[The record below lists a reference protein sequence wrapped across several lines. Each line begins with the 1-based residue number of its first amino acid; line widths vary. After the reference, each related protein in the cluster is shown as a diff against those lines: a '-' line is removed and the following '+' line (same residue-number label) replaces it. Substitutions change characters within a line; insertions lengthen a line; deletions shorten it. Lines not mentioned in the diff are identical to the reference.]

1 MGQLWEVVN
10 MKKVLV
16 ALLIMLY
23 VSMPLW
29 TIEKETV
36 LVCNIETKQLCEY
49 NVQTGE
55 FNCFQELCK

>member
-1 MGQLWEVVN
+1 

-16 ALLIMLY
+16 ALLITLY

-29 TIEKETV
+29 MFEKETI

-49 NVQTGE
+49 NVQTNE
-55 FNCFQELCK
+55 FDCFQELCK